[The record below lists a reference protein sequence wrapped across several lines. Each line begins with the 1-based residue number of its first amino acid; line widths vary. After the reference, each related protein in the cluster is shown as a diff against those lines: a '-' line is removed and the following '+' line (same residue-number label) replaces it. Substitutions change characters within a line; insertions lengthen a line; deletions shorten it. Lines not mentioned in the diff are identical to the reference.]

1 LILSGSPND
10 TLVLHVMSDFS
21 MGSGAHVKLA
31 GGIIPSHV
39 VIYVGGN
46 SIWGNSTGLS
56 ASVITLS
63 GILAGTG
70 TFIDGVVLAGGGVN
84 FGPNTTITSNGV
96 GFDVPGPSQEC
107 QQQMD
112 E

>member
-1 LILSGSPND
+1 
-10 TLVLHVMSDFS
+10 MSDFS

-84 FGPNTTITSNGV
+84 FGPNTTSNGV